1 VTETLTTLWLVALAV
16 ASVFFVGL
24 PITQAVV
31 RGEDRRD
38 LFWVAAPLLGLS
50 GIVLAAQNLVY
61 WNVPVRHSAGWLW
74 LLAGVLFA
82 WWCIRCRAAVPRPPS
97 SLLLGACVAYGIH
110 GYGLLVLGASSYVGY
125 GWLDQFNY
133 TATAQFLLDY
143 PSRVWFNDVGNVPY
157 LTAAVLKKQE
167 RIGQG
172 VFHAFVAASGFVNAK
187 TAYGP
192 VSLLSPFLTVLAA
205 GEVARRAGLGAGTR
219 SGAALAAGL
228 VPGLAMIHLECFF
241 SQALAVPML
250 LIWPV
255 LIERVLSD
263 PRWHTVASAA
273 IVLAAANAIYTE
285 LTPLFVAL
293 GIAQWGWR
301 AGRGPGWW
309 ARSLAVPACLAGALV
324 LNPWFAE
331 GTWATVNRTAVPGI
345 LSHVYPFA
353 MSGEG
358 VMRMWSASDYRSRR
372 HSARTS
378 TRPRT
383 TTLGE
388 APVA

>member
-16 ASVFFVGL
+16 ASFFFVGL

-97 SLLLGACVAYGIH
+97 S
-110 GYGLLVLGASSYVGY
+110 
-125 GWLDQFNY
+125 
-133 TATAQFLLDY
+133 
-143 PSRVWFNDVGNVPY
+143 
-157 LTAAVLKKQE
+157 
-167 RIGQG
+167 
-172 VFHAFVAASGFVNAK
+172 
-187 TAYGP
+187 
-192 VSLLSPFLTVLAA
+192 
-205 GEVARRAGLGAGTR
+205 
-219 SGAALAAGL
+219 
-228 VPGLAMIHLECFF
+228 
-241 SQALAVPML
+241 PML

-353 MSGEG
+353 ISGEG